1 MTKREEM
8 LYDTVVD
15 YEIATKEEINLVRNI
30 VSGSWEDVLNDIIFA
45 RTGYHTIDQFFDG
58 ELGEEEEEIEDG
70 VRIFSIEEEEDINAF
85 FDYLDGL
92 FD

>member
-8 LYDTVVD
+8 IYDAVVD
-15 YEIATKEEINLVRNI
+15 LGIATKEEINLVRNI

-45 RTGYHTIDQFFDG
+45 RTGYHTLDQYIEC
-58 ELGEEEEEIEDG
+58 ELGEDEEDIEDG

-85 FDYLDGL
+85 FDYLDNL
-92 FD
+92 F